1 MIRSFL
7 LNAEGK
13 FLSNVPSSEL
23 PAVLAEEGNFL
34 WVDFFKATREE
45 VRILSDV
52 FKFHPLAIEDCT
64 NVVHHPKIDNFE
76 DYLFIVLHTPDYK
89 KSPDKIRTTEIDFF
103 LSKNYLVTFHEQP
116 LKVIN
121 ALQEKCE
128 KGAESI
134 MGKGTDFLM
143 YQIVDLIMESYMPI
157 LDRADERIE
166 SCINRILENPSADV
180 LNEIFSLKRGLLYLR
195 RIIGPQRDT
204 INRLTR
210 EEFHHIMPRTRI
222 YFRDVYDRLIRI
234 FDLIETYRDVIVGAQ
249 DSYLSAV
256 SQKTNEVI
264 RILAV
269 VSTLIMPPTLIASIY
284 GMNFK
289 FMPELDWK
297 LGYLLSIGLMVM
309 SVVIMIYI
317 MKKKKWF

>member
-1 MIRSFL
+1 M
-7 LNAEGK
+7 
-13 FLSNVPSSEL
+13 SNIPSSEL

-45 VRILSDV
+45 VKILSDV

-89 KSPDKIRTTEIDFF
+89 KSPEKIRTTEIDFF
-103 LSKNYLVTFHEQP
+103 LGKNYLVTFHEQP

-121 ALQEKCE
+121 TLQEKCE
-128 KGAESI
+128 KGAEPI
-134 MGKGTDFLM
+134 MGKGADFLM

-157 LDRADERIE
+157 LDRVDERIE
-166 SCINRILENPSADV
+166 SCINRILENPSTDV

-297 LGYLLSIGLMVM
+297 WGYLLSIGLMVI
-309 SVVIMIYI
+309 SVAVMICI